1 MKTREF
7 LELLKQNPTRPLY
20 FEYRPGAQLKPG
32 YHITE
37 VKNIQIEATDCGGR
51 TNAWQETVIQLWESP
66 VPESAPR
73 AITAR
78 KALAI
83 LDRVN
88 RSRPLWPDS
97 LLKFEYGNAE
107 FHTAQLHVG
116 GFTLNEAG
124 LTVALT
130 PDTTQ
135 CKASDVCGAPEPEP
149 QTASCCEPGS
159 GCC

>member
-7 LELLKQNPTRPLY
+7 LELLKEHPNQQLH
-20 FEYRPGAQLKPG
+20 FEYRPGARLKPG

-37 VKNIQIEATDCGGR
+37 VKNIRIDATDCGGR
-51 TNAWQETVIQLWESP
+51 TDSWLETVIQLWESP
-66 VPESAPR
+66 VPETTPN
-73 AITAR
+73 AITGR

-88 RSRPLWPDS
+88 RSQPLLQDS
-97 LLKFEYGNAE
+97 LLKFEYGNAA
-107 FHTAQLHVG
+107 FHTAQLHVAG
-116 GFTLNEAG
+116 SILDGDG

-130 PDTTQ
+130 TDITQ
-135 CKASDVCGAPEPEP
+135 CKARDLCGVPEPAP
-149 QTASCCEPGS
+149 QAAACCEPKS

>member
-7 LELLKQNPTRPLY
+7 LALLNQHPSRPLH
-20 FEYRPGAQLKPG
+20 FEYRPGARLKPG

-37 VKNIQIEATDCGGR
+37 VKNLHIDATDCGGR
-51 TNAWQETVIQLWESP
+51 TDSWQETVIQLWESP
-66 VPESAPR
+66 VPETTPR
-73 AITAR
+73 PITAR

-83 LDRVN
+83 LGRVN
-88 RSRPLWPDS
+88 RSRPLLQDS

-107 FHTAQLHVG
+107 FHTAHLQV
-116 GFTLNEAG
+116 AG
-124 LTVALT
+124 AFLEEEGLIVALT

-135 CKASDVCGAPEPEP
+135 CKANDLCGVPEAE
-149 QTASCCEPGS
+149 AKAAACCEPGS